1 MSSHAKAAEKFIAN
15 KERTAWH
22 DQALYFVREK
32 RDRMA
37 NSVPEWEALREMA
50 GQTKLH
56 TITHLA
62 YYLEMFE
69 RNATANGIHV
79 HWAKDAEEHN
89 RIVYDIIHQ
98 HGGKKL
104 VKSKSMLAEECGLSP
119 YLEARGID
127 AVETDLGERIMQF
140 MQQPPSHI
148 VLPAIHV
155 KRQEVGEV
163 FEKELGTEHGNS
175 DPTYLTHAA
184 RRALREKFLGADISM
199 TGVNFAIASS
209 GAFVVCTNEGNADMG
224 TSFPKVHIAIMGMEK
239 VIPDYDALALY
250 VRLLARSATGQP
262 STTYTSHY
270 KKPIEGQEMHIVIV
284 DNGRSE
290 ILANAKHRAMLKC
303 IRCGSC
309 INTCPV
315 YRRTGGYSYSYFIP
329 GPIGI
334 NLGMLRSPR
343 EYAGNV
349 SACSLCHSCS
359 NVCPVKVN
367 LAEQIYQWRQ
377 DLDRYGVAD
386 PNKKL
391 MVKGMKM
398 VMNSPGLFYAGI
410 RAGRIATGIL
420 PRGMLYNS
428 INAWGKGRELPQF
441 APETF
446 NALWKKGKVKPAKTI
461 RKDKRL

>member
-22 DQALYFVREK
+22 DQALFFVREK

-50 GQTKLH
+50 SQTKLH
-56 TITHLA
+56 TISNLA

-89 RIVYDIIHQ
+89 RIVYEIIQQ
-98 HGGKKL
+98 HGGKNL

-140 MQQPPSHI
+140 MHMPPSHI

-155 KRQEVGEV
+155 KRQEVGKV

-184 RRALREKFLGADISM
+184 RKALREKFLHADIAM
-199 TGVNFAIASS
+199 TGVNFAVASS

-224 TSFPKVHIAIMGMEK
+224 TSFPKVHIAIMGLEK

-250 VRLLARSATGQP
+250 IRLLARSATGQP

-270 KKPIEGQEMHIVIV
+270 KKPIEGQEMHIIIV
-284 DNGRSE
+284 DNGRSD
-290 ILANAKHRAMLKC
+290 ILLNTPHRGMLKC

-329 GPIGI
+329 GPVGI
-334 NLGMLRSPR
+334 NLGMLKSPQK
-343 EYAGNV
+343 YSGNI
-349 SACSLCHSCS
+349 SACTLCHSCS
-359 NVCPVKVN
+359 NVCPVKVD
-367 LAEQIYQWRQ
+367 LAEQIYLWRQ
-377 DLDRYGVAD
+377 DLDKLNLAD
-386 PNKKL
+386 SSKKN
-391 MVKGMKM
+391 MVKGMKY
-398 VMNSPGLFYAGI
+398 VMEDPSRF
-410 RAGRIATGIL
+410 
-420 PRGMLYNS
+420 YNS
-428 INAWGKGRELPQF
+428 IRLGRIGQHLPRFLLYNKMNAWGIGRELPQL
-441 APETF
+441 AKETF
-446 NALWKKGKVKPAKTI
+446 NDLWKNGKVQNHESSSN
-461 RKDKRL
+461 DKNNK